1 MSALLDEYEY
11 RTGKVHGMSKFA
23 EWLEFDAP
31 KLHIPKGNLKKL
43 VLEWRVLNPKFRRK
57 DIIEG
62 FRLQYKS
69 VLGNDSLKIDDFT
82 KRDVPEWLMEKQPSE
97 WLD

>member
-1 MSALLDEYEY
+1 MNALLDEYEY
-11 RTGKVHGMSKFA
+11 RTGKAHGMSKFV
-23 EWLEFDAP
+23 EWLDFDAP
-31 KLHIPKGNLKKL
+31 LIAIPEGKLKKIT
-43 VLEWRVLNPKFRRK
+43 LEWKVLNPKFRRK

-69 VLGNDSLKIDDFT
+69 VIGNDNLKVDDFT
-82 KRDVPEWLMEKQPSE
+82 KRDVPEWLMEKQVSK